1 MSKTSTM
8 VCGVRGNRS
17 AIQRFAAYVA
27 TRAPRMLSRDLR
39 DRVAVRRDASR
50 LAAQSDR
57 LSGAMSAHEVL
68 ALVNEALPGGV
79 SQDPDEI
86 TAFIESVVPLVPRVV
101 VEIGTEAGGT
111 TLTLARALR
120 SVELVIGVDLF
131 VQNAARIQRL
141 VSTDCVY
148 EPVYGSSQAPR
159 TVETVRSILAGRS
172 IDVLF
177 IDGDHSFAGALADFR
192 AYSPF
197 VRPDGVIAFHDI
209 VPDATL
215 RTGASTWAYAGEV
228 PLLWR
233 CLRPW
238 YESAEFVSSWDQ
250 EGRGIGRLTFDPDVV
265 PDLSASW

>member
-1 MSKTSTM
+1 
-8 VCGVRGNRS
+8 
-17 AIQRFAAYVA
+17 
-27 TRAPRMLSRDLR
+27 MLSRDLR

-50 LAAQSDR
+50 LAAQSER
-57 LSGAMSAHEVL
+57 LSGATSTHEVL
-68 ALVNEALPGGV
+68 TIVNEVLPGGV
-79 SQDPDEI
+79 SQDPAEI
-86 TAFIESVVPLVPRVV
+86 TSFIESVAPRTPRVV

-111 TLTLARALR
+111 TLTLARALP

-131 VQNAARIQRL
+131 VQHAGRIRRL
-141 VSTDCVY
+141 VRTDGVY
-148 EPVYGSSQAPR
+148 EAVYGNSVAPR

-177 IDGDHSFAGALADFR
+177 IDGDHTFAGALADFR
-192 AYSPF
+192 TYSPF
-197 VRPDGVIAFHDI
+197 VRRDGVIAFHDI

-215 RTGASTWAYAGEV
+215 RTGQSTWAYVGEV

-238 YESAEFVSSWDQ
+238 YQCVEFVSSWDQ
-250 EGRGIGRLTFDPDVV
+250 EGRGIGSLTFDPDVV